1 MAIGFYSYLVSAVA
15 FLLFSLLLATSWRK
29 RVRGHLLVFAC
40 VVTAVWAAILALQAW
55 FNAPPSRLIW
65 SVEIIHTTVWL
76 IFFQQLLSA
85 SVKHRPD
92 QRSPFKNFQYYIT
105 ISATCLMLFVWVEP
119 LVQPYFTDFFAPS
132 FQLVGHIVMAL
143 IGMVLIEQLYRN
155 TRADQRWNIKFIC
168 LAVGG
173 MFAYDFYL
181 YSDALLFR
189 RLNPDIWVAR
199 GAVVSLMVPLIAV
212 SAARNRDWAVDIFI
226 SRGVVFYSASLLGA
240 GVYLLLMAISGYYIK
255 LYGGEWGAVVQIIF
269 FVGAFLLLS
278 LLLFSGQLRSKIR
291 VFLSKNF
298 FSYAYDY
305 REEWLN
311 IISTLSE
318 TGTEFPLE
326 QRAILALAELVES
339 PAGVLW
345 ISDRSGNYILR
356 ADYGDPG
363 KAVERIKR
371 DDKFVVEIVKN
382 GWVINLDE
390 MARSPEMYANM
401 YSPEWLANYPK
412 AWVIVPLF
420 QSDHLYGLMMLT
432 QSRANIDWNWEV
444 IELLKTAGKQAA
456 SYLALEDAAA
466 ALSEARQ
473 YEGFNRLSAFV
484 MHDLKNLIAQLSLVV
499 RNAERHQDNPEFMQ
513 DAIKTVDHSVGKMS
527 RLMSQLKNAGKA
539 AANTQLNLIQVVTEA
554 VKNRTIQI
562 PVPSF
567 EVIGTC
573 NPEVFADGDRLAST
587 FEHVIQNAQDAAGK
601 KGKVHVRLEPIENK
615 AIVYVDDNGHGMDEN
630 FIRTRLFKPFETTKG
645 VTGMGIGA
653 YESREYVRSLGGEMH
668 VQSEVDWGT
677 VFSIVIPL
685 IGDEQHAEEKSEGVY
700 V

>member
-1 MAIGFYSYLVSAVA
+1 MAIGFYSYLIGAVA
-15 FLLFSLLLATSWRK
+15 FLFFSLLLATSWRK
-29 RVRGHLLVFAC
+29 RVGGRLLLFAC
-40 VVTAVWAAILALQAW
+40 LVTAIWAAILALQAW
-55 FNAPPSRLIW
+55 FNTLPSRLIW
-65 SVEIIHTTVWL
+65 SIEIIHTTVWL
-76 IFFQQLLSA
+76 IFFRQLLHS
-85 SVKHRPD
+85 SVKITPD
-92 QRSPFKNFQYYIT
+92 QTSPFKNYQYYIT
-105 ISATCLMLFVWVEP
+105 ISAAYLMSSVWLEP
-119 LVQPYFTDFFAPS
+119 LVQPYFADFFAPR

-155 TRADQRWNIKFIC
+155 TRADQRWNIKFVC

-173 MFAYDFYL
+173 MFVYDFYL

-189 RLNPDIWVAR
+189 RINPDIWMAR
-199 GAVVSLMVPLIAV
+199 GAVISLMVPLIAV
-212 SAARNRDWAVDIFI
+212 SAIRNRDWAVGIFI

-240 GVYLLLMAISGYYIK
+240 GMYLLLMAISGYYIK
-255 LYGGEWGAVVQIIF
+255 LYGGEWGTVVQIIF
-269 FVGAFLLLS
+269 VIGAFLLLL

-298 FSYAYDY
+298 FSYVYDY

-345 ISDRSGNYILR
+345 VLDGSGDYVRR

-371 DDKFVVEIVKN
+371 EDKFVAEMAKIRL
-382 GWVINLDE
+382 VINLHE
-390 MARSPEMYANM
+390 MAKSPDIYANM
-401 YSPEWLANYPK
+401 DRPGWLANYPK

-420 QSDHLYGLMMLT
+420 QGDRLYGLILLN
-432 QSRANIDWNWEV
+432 QPRANVDWNWEV

-456 SYLALEDAAA
+456 SYLALEDAAT

-473 YEGFNRLSAFV
+473 YEGFNRLAAFV
-484 MHDLKNLIAQLSLVV
+484 MHDLKNVIAQLSLIV
-499 RNAERHQDNPEFMQ
+499 RNAERHQDNPEFMK
-513 DAIKTVDHSVGKMS
+513 DAIKTVDHSVEKMS

-539 AANTQLNLIQVVTEA
+539 AANTKLNLRQVVTEA
-554 VKNRTIQI
+554 VKSRTKQN

-567 EVIGTC
+567 EVIGTS
-573 NPEVFADGDRLAST
+573 NLEVLADGDRLAST
-587 FEHVIQNAQDAAGK
+587 FEHVIQNAQDAAGRR
-601 KGKVHVRLEPIENK
+601 GKVHVRLEPIENK

-630 FIRTRLFKPFETTKG
+630 FIRTRLFKPFQTTKG

-677 VFSIVIPL
+677 VFSIVLPL
-685 IGDEQHAEEKSEGVY
+685 IVDEQHATMRSEGVY
-700 V
+700 I